1 MAGITLAQAQTT
13 LNAYLAAEI
22 AVLAGQSYTIAGR
35 SLNRADLGAIQA
47 GLQLWSDRLR
57 DLTHQARG
65 RSRSRTVVTN

>member
-13 LNAYLAAEI
+13 LNAYLAAEM

-35 SLNRADLGAIQA
+35 SLNRADLGAIQT

>member
-35 SLNRADLGAIQA
+35 SLNRADLGAIQT